1 MTPHAQLIQ
10 SARHTRKTLYLV
22 AGFYVVVGFVVAV
35 AAAIQGDRLGTF
47 LGFLIVSGALAM
59 GLFFRAALHLGVR
72 ISSMGEGLDELRRR
86 LDRIERLMRETDAG
100 GRKSADQRQSKTL
113 DLSEIGRG
121 DPAVLAAA
129 TLDRDV
135 YPRLVATMDEEPP
148 AQVDGSRPRQANEPR
163 REAVASGEVASAA
176 DMLGP
181 EVGMTTKNLLRQWK
195 VALREGDLAGCRG
208 VLSALIDT
216 AGSEAV
222 EPLRVQIADLTERV
236 ERTLR
241 DEFAAH
247 VRDRDYASAIAIGE
261 GMCALLPD
269 RPVVEEFARIRPMLE
284 RCAARRHDQPVATP
298 AQAR

>member
-72 ISSMGEGLDELRRR
+72 ISDMGEGLDELRRR
-86 LDRIERLMRETDAG
+86 LERIERLMREIDAG
-100 GRKSADQRQSKTL
+100 GRKSTDPQASKTL

-148 AQVDGSRPRQANEPR
+148 AQMDGARPRQANEPR
-163 REAVASGEVASAA
+163 REAVGSGEVASAA
-176 DMLGP
+176 DMFGP
-181 EVGMTTKNLLRQWK
+181 NVGLTTKNLLRQWK

-216 AGSEAV
+216 AGPEAV

-241 DEFAAH
+241 DGFAAH

-261 GMCALLPD
+261 RMCSLLPD
-269 RPVVEEFARIRPMLE
+269 RPVVEEFARLRPMLE

>member
-72 ISSMGEGLDELRRR
+72 ISGMGEGLDELRRR
-86 LDRIERLMRETDAG
+86 LERIERLMRETDAG
-100 GRKSADQRQSKTL
+100 GRKSADQRQPKTL

-163 REAVASGEVASAA
+163 RETVGSGEVASAA
-176 DMLGP
+176 DMFGP
-181 EVGMTTKNLLRQWK
+181 DVGLTTKNLLRQWK

-216 AGSEAV
+216 AGPEAV

-236 ERTLR
+236 ERMLR
-241 DEFAAH
+241 DEFAAR
-247 VRDRDYASAIAIGE
+247 VRDRDYATAIAIGE
-261 GMCALLPD
+261 RMCSLLPD
-269 RPVVEEFARIRPMLE
+269 RPVVEEFARLRTMLE
-284 RCAARRHDQPVATP
+284 RCAARCHDQPVTTP

>member
-72 ISSMGEGLDELRRR
+72 ISDMGEGLDELRRR
-86 LDRIERLMRETDAG
+86 LERIERLMRDTDAG
-100 GRKSADQRQSKTL
+100 GRKSADQRQPKTL

-148 AQVDGSRPRQANEPR
+148 AQMDGSRPRQANEPR
-163 REAVASGEVASAA
+163 REAVGSGEVASAA
-176 DMLGP
+176 DMFGP
-181 EVGMTTKNLLRQWK
+181 NVGLTTKNLLRQWK

-216 AGSEAV
+216 AGPEAV

-241 DEFAAH
+241 DGFAAH

-261 GMCALLPD
+261 RMCALLPD
-269 RPVVEEFARIRPMLE
+269 RPVVEEFARLRPMLE